1 MSNPND
7 LFKHL
12 SVSDLPD
19 FENIELIP
27 IGSEGSENN
36 DKMSALSDELPI
48 LPIRNMVLFPGMVIP
63 ITVSRQK
70 SVRLVKKAYKGDRT
84 IGVLAQANNS
94 KEEPTPEDLYKV
106 GTVAHIV
113 KMFVLPG
120 GNTTI
125 IVQGRKRF
133 QVKEFTKLEPN
144 LVALVSYLEDN
155 FPKKLN
161 KENKALVSSL
171 KESAM
176 KILNL
181 NPEIPREAQ
190 IALDNIESPAFLIH
204 FLSSNINAELKEKQG
219 LLEILD
225 GIEQATKLLEFM
237 IKEIQ
242 HLELKREIQSKA
254 TSEIDEQQRDYYIR
268 QQIKVLQEELGV
280 ESPEQE
286 LDTLRAK
293 GAKKK
298 WSKEVNDY
306 FNKELSKLQRTNS
319 MSAEYPMLMNYVEL
333 LVDMPWGE

>member
-1 MSNPND
+1 MNNPND

-12 SVSDLPD
+12 NLSDISD

-27 IGSEGSENN
+27 IGSEGLGQD
-36 DKMSALSDELPI
+36 DKMSVLSDQLPI
-48 LPIRNMVLFPGMVIP
+48 LPIRNIVLFPGMVIP

-84 IGVLAQANNS
+84 IGVLVQAKNS
-94 KEEPTPEDLYKV
+94 KEEPSEEDLYKI
-106 GTVAHIV
+106 GTVGHIV

-133 QVKEFTKLEPN
+133 EVQEYVKKEPN
-144 LVALVSYLEDN
+144 LIAKVQYIEDN

-161 KENKALVSSL
+161 KENKALISTL

-190 IALDNIESPAFLIH
+190 IALDNIESSAFLIH
-204 FLSSNINAELKEKQG
+204 FLSSNINSELKDKQE
-219 LLEILD
+219 LLETLD
-225 GIEQATKLLEFM
+225 GIEQATHLLEYM
-237 IKEIQ
+237 LKDIQ

-254 TSEIDEQQRDYYIR
+254 SSDIDQQQRDYYIR

-286 LDTLRAK
+286 LDGLRAK
-293 GAKKK
+293 GLKKK
-298 WSKEVNDY
+298 WSKEVND
-306 FNKELSKLQRTNS
+306 FFQKELSKLQRTNS
-319 MSAEYPMLMNYVEL
+319 MSPEYPMLMNFVEL
-333 LVDMPWGE
+333 LIDFALV

>member
-1 MSNPND
+1 MNNPND
-7 LFKHL
+7 VFKHL
-12 SVSDLPD
+12 SVSEISD

-27 IGSEGSENN
+27 INGEGMGSE
-36 DKMSALSDELPI
+36 DKMGVLSDELPI
-48 LPIRNMVLFPGMVIP
+48 LPIRNIVLFPGMVIP

-84 IGVLAQANNS
+84 LGVLVQASNS
-94 KEEPTPEDLYKV
+94 KEEPKVDDLYKI
-106 GTVAHIV
+106 GTVGHII

-133 QVKEFTKLEPN
+133 EVKEFIKTEPN
-144 LVALVSYLEDN
+144 LIAKVNYIEDT

-161 KENKALVSSL
+161 KENKALISTL
-171 KESAM
+171 KESAL

-190 IALDNIESPAFLIH
+190 IALDNIESSAFLIH
-204 FLSSNINAELKEKQG
+204 FLSSNINADLKEKQG
-219 LLEILD
+219 LLETLD
-225 GIEQATKLLEFM
+225 GIEQATHLLEFM
-237 IKEIQ
+237 LKDIQ

-254 TSEIDEQQRDYYIR
+254 SSDIDQQQRDYYIR

-286 LDTLRAK
+286 LDGLRAK
-293 GAKKK
+293 GAKKNGRRR
-298 WSKEVNDY
+298 SMTFSIRSY
-306 FNKELSKLQRTNS
+306 RSCSELIRCHPNIRC
-319 MSAEYPMLMNYVEL
+319 
-333 LVDMPWGE
+333 